1 MKLKNLKW
9 MCKIFN
15 VCPSFH
21 LLDGRNAIFCDSLL
35 NMFKEKVMEIGT
47 QTVIKKKEVKKYTRL
62 ESTVLML
69 SKNGIKMYHY

>member
-1 MKLKNLKW
+1 MPQ
-9 MCKIFN
+9 FS
-15 VCPSFH
+15 P
-21 LLDGRNAIFCDSLL
+21 LDGRNAIFCDSLL

-47 QTVIKKKEVKKYTRL
+47 QTVIKKKEVKKCTRL